1 MTARGGVASVASM
14 ATEHPITAPDGTR
27 TVVDE
32 YRPQAH
38 SETSGSMDASAA
50 VLFLPALGVPI
61 GYYRPLFEKAAARG
75 IRIFG
80 LEMRGR
86 PRTST
91 TDMRKHDWGYAT
103 IIEQDIPAA
112 FRQSPLGEIEHLT
125 VVGHSLGGLLA
136 LTATGAGI
144 LRPDRVMTA
153 ASGAAH
159 FTSRDGFVAR
169 MQRRLVTPWAR
180 TITQVWG
187 YFPGHRLGFGD
198 RQPKTMIADWH
209 REARTNRFIFANTS
223 TDYEEALHH
232 VEVPVLQLSFAGDTL
247 VSSRAVDMLAQ
258 RVGPVTPERVHL
270 GTDANEG
277 RAWDHVRWPRQNADA
292 VLDTMQSWA
301 REHPAPASASP
312 LPTSPEV

>member
-1 MTARGGVASVASM
+1 M
-14 ATEHPITAPDGTR
+14 ATEHPVIAPDGTR

-32 YRPQAH
+32 YQPEAD
-38 SETSGSMDASAA
+38 SSAA

-61 GYYRPLFEKAAARG
+61 GYYKPLFEKAAARG
-75 IRIFG
+75 IRTFG

-112 FRQSPLGEIEHLT
+112 FAQSPLGELDRFT

-136 LTATGAGI
+136 LTATGAGV
-144 LRPDRVMTA
+144 LKPDRIMTA

-159 FTSRDGFVAR
+159 FTSRDGLVPR
-169 MQRRLVTPWAR
+169 LQRRLVTPWAMA
-180 TITQVWG
+180 ITQLWG

-198 RQPKTMIADWH
+198 RQPKTMIRDWH
-209 REARTNRFIFANTS
+209 REARTNRFIFANAA

-232 VEVPVLQLSFAGDTL
+232 IEVPVLQLSFAGDTL
-247 VSSRAVDMLAQ
+247 VSSRAVDMLAH
-258 RVGPVTPERVHL
+258 RVGPVAPERLHL
-270 GTDANEG
+270 STDANAG
-277 RAWDHVRWPRQNADA
+277 RPWDHVRWPRQNSDA
-292 VLDTMQSWA
+292 VLDVMQSWA
-301 REHPAPASASP
+301 RKQSAPNAP
-312 LPTSPEV
+312 QG